1 MRTFFLRILLY
12 SAFLL
17 MLGGTVFSQTAIA
30 YDYDDN
36 GNRISRHIVYL
47 KSGRVVTADTT
58 TKFEKEAEKEIQQ
71 EQLGELTLRIYPNPT
86 HGEVVVETTG
96 KDSHIQIE
104 CNLYGSS
111 GKLLVE
117 KKQSG
122 DIFPIDLSGYSN
134 GMYILKIKIGEKVSE
149 WKIIKQ

>member
-12 SAFLL
+12 SLFLL
-17 MLGGTVFSQTAIA
+17 MHGGTVFSQTAIA
-30 YDYDDN
+30 YDYDAN

-47 KSGRVVTADTT
+47 KSGSVVPADTAP
-58 TKFEKEAEKEIQQ
+58 KYEKEAEKEIQQ

-96 KDSHIQIE
+96 KDPQIQIV
-104 CNLYGSS
+104 CYLFTSS
-111 GKLLVE
+111 GMLLVE
-117 KKQSG
+117 KKQSS